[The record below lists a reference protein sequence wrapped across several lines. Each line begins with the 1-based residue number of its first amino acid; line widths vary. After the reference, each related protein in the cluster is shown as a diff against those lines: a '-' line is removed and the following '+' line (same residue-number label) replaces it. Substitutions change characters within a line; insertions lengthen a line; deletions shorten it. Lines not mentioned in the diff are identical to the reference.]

1 MPLARLQPHA
11 PQSSS
16 GASRTLM
23 ELARERVL
31 NEGARPAIV
40 ITGASSG
47 IGKEIARLATL
58 EDSFL
63 LLVDGARPQLN
74 ELVAELTAQGTRA
87 AALCIDLTGPDALQS
102 IEKVLGAHDLY
113 CEVLVNSGARALFGP
128 AAGIATSEQL
138 SVVAVNVR
146 TLTELTLRFVPEMIA
161 RGRGGVLNV
170 GSIAGYAP
178 GPNMAVYAAS
188 KAFVNSFTAAI
199 ASELARTGIS
209 ITCVAPGLA
218 IRQFL
223 RSPTL
228 PAWLFNVVPGPSA
241 FDAAVAAWLAFK
253 TGQHVVMP
261 KWTSRLALIASRLLQ
276 DSILL
281 RFLGALHRPS
291 ETG

>member
-1 MPLARLQPHA
+1 MSLARLP
-11 PQSSS
+11 PRSSS
-16 GASRTLM
+16 GASRTPL

-31 NEGARPAIV
+31 NEGARPAII
-40 ITGASSG
+40 ITGAGSG
-47 IGKEIARLATL
+47 IGKEIARLVAL
-58 EDSFL
+58 EDAFL

-87 AALCIDLTGPDALQS
+87 AALCIDLTGSDALQS
-102 IEKVLGAHDLY
+102 IEKVLGAHGLY

-138 SVVAVNVR
+138 SLVALNVR

-188 KAFVNSFTAAI
+188 EAFVNSFTAAI
-199 ASELARTGIS
+199 ASELANAGIS
-209 ITCVAPGLA
+209 VTCVTPGLA
-218 IRQFL
+218 IRQL
-223 RSPTL
+223 LQRPPTL

-241 FDAAVAAWLAFK
+241 FDAAVTAWLAFK

-261 KWTSRLALIASRLLQ
+261 KWTSRLAWIASRLLQ

-281 RFLGALHRPS
+281 RFLGALQRPA